1 VETEIH
7 IMSAN
12 EEEFSAYK
20 RDIPADIKVTWV
32 NSNSSLEEQSLQM
45 KNAVALIAPSYP
57 IPTQL
62 IEAAKHL
69 KLVQVTGA
77 GTDRMNLSEL
87 KNAGIDVA
95 NHGGGKADA
104 VAEHTIALIL
114 SVYRKLHLLFRSVE
128 SGNWGKDVPRD
139 APYESREITGKTIG
153 IIGLGHIGKQLAQR
167 LLGWKCNVIYSDLS
181 ATAPEIE
188 TKLSI
193 VRETLDDLLRK
204 SDIVVVLVPLTP
216 KTTKLIGKR
225 ELNLMKPSAILIN
238 TCRGPVI
245 DEKELVF
252 ALENNAITGA
262 GLDVTDPE
270 PPLPDNPILT
280 MDNVVVTP
288 HRSSA
293 VLEAGEKAQRFA
305 IQNAIR
311 VAKGC
316 DPQSVVPVDW

>member
-1 VETEIH
+1 
-7 IMSAN
+7 MSAN
-12 EEEFSAYK
+12 EDEFSVYK
-20 RDIPADIKVTWV
+20 RDIPSNIKVTWV
-32 NSNSSLEEQSLQM
+32 NSNSSLDEQCLQI

-77 GTDRMNLSEL
+77 GTDRMNLTEL

-128 SGNWGKDVPRD
+128 SGNWGRDIPRD
-139 APYESREITGKTIG
+139 LPYESREIAGKTIG

-167 LLGWKCNVIYSDLS
+167 LLGWKCNVVYSDVS
-181 ATAPEIE
+181 PATPKIE
-188 TKLSI
+188 KELNI
-193 VRETLDDLLRK
+193 VRETLDELLRK
-204 SDIVVVLVPLTP
+204 SDIVVILVPLTP
-216 KTTKLIGKR
+216 KNTKLIGKR
-225 ELNLMKPSAILIN
+225 ELNLMKSSAILVN
-238 TCRGPVI
+238 TCRGPVV

-252 ALENNAITGA
+252 ALENNTITGA

-270 PPLPDNPILT
+270 PPLPNNPLLN
-280 MDNVVVTP
+280 MDNVVLTP

-293 VLEAGEKAQRFA
+293 VPEAGKKAQRFA

-311 VAKGC
+311 VAEGC
-316 DPQSVVPVDW
+316 EPQSIVPVDY